1 MAGGQ
6 LTRST
11 SDKRLGGV
19 AGGIAA
25 YFGIDATLVRV
36 AWVIAGAMG
45 WGILAYILLWI
56 VLPEGTA
63 ATPAI
68 RVAEERYARGEID
81 SRELERIRRD
91 LETRP

>member
-1 MAGGQ
+1 MASGQ

>member
-1 MAGGQ
+1 VATGQ

-36 AWVIAGAMG
+36 GWVIAGFMG

-56 VLPEGTA
+56 VLPEGPA

-81 SRELERIRRD
+81 SRELERIRHD
-91 LETRP
+91 LEARP